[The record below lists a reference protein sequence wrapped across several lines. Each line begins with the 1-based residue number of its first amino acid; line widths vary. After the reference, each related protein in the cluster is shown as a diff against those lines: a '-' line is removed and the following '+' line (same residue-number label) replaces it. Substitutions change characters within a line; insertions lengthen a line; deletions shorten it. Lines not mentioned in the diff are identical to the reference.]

1 MCNLPGVQSVPP
13 ENACLFHLSAVIVWN
28 SGYPELW
35 VPHPWRCPRP
45 WMGSGQSELGGSQPM
60 AGVEAQRSNSQPM
73 VGVGTQRSNTQPM
86 VGVGTQRSNS
96 QPMVGV
102 GAQ

>member
-1 MCNLPGVQSVPP
+1 VCNLPGVQSVPP

-73 VGVGTQRSNTQPM
+73 VGVG
-86 VGVGTQRSNS
+86 
-96 QPMVGV
+96 
-102 GAQ
+102 AQ